1 MPKELA
7 EAAYKPRPFTY
18 LDPTDREANE
28 HERNLEALIQATIEA
43 SKVKPES
50 PKKAEV
56 EDSPAKLLS
65 NDEATNLQVLA
76 AASASAPAPVDV
88 SPNLAKPTI
97 AKSSMASLLNTDDA
111 PSWRDRSQPPAPV
124 PGSLKDSQVQA
135 GELSQQQPAAPVQP
149 FQPIAPVHDNRQ
161 SHEQSQPQARVLPGF
176 SDHFQSTQNMSPY
189 ASQPYAQHQN
199 SAASIPQTHQSRVP
213 ARDFGDGHGLV
224 EIKREPTAPAMA
236 QSPRMP
242 HLPGGGAPPQLPP
255 FIGGTVDD
263 PARRGSQNSFGQ
275 TQIGPKDQSIYGDRG
290 HSGYDRDPGY
300 GDYRRP
306 DSRAPPPYG
315 GYGHAPPPPDYN
327 EGSNRNRSISEA
339 GGAYPE
345 RDFRRHLAEPLR
357 GLPPLESPYGS
368 YNRDTRYD
376 PFRRSTISSADD
388 QARRFSPT
396 MSNMP
401 PPLPRGGA
409 PNASP
414 SLQSRM
420 GTSSPQDRYSPYLDG
435 RNRPPLPPA
444 LGLPPFSASPRPGSS
459 HQSQFPSNPPTGLPP
474 PPLPPLQ
481 PHLGG
486 PSLYQPSH
494 GHSQGPPP
502 YGSGSP
508 YSRQPLPPLSMHSS
522 GGGRDNQGGPH
533 GQGGPPRGAGHGPY
547 GNNPVGHEEQGA
559 RSRTSSLSRSDKP
572 HYYTGPR

>member
-7 EAAYKPRPFTY
+7 EAEYKPRPFTY

-43 SKVKPES
+43 GKAKPES
-50 PKKAEV
+50 PKKAKV
-56 EDSPAKLLS
+56 EEPPPAKLLS

-76 AASASAPAPVDV
+76 AASASAPAPVDG
-88 SPNLAKPTI
+88 SPTPVKPAV

-124 PGSLKDSQVQA
+124 PGLQKEVQIQTSDV
-135 GELSQQQPAAPVQP
+135 SQQQSTPAVPYQP
-149 FQPIAPVHDNRQ
+149 YASAYDNNR
-161 SHEQSQPQARVLPGF
+161 SHEQPQPQARVLPGF
-176 SDHFQSTQNMSPY
+176 SDHFQSSQNISPY
-189 ASQPYAQHQN
+189 SSQPYAQHQT
-199 SAASIPQTHQSRVP
+199 APAGGPPTQQTRAPV
-213 ARDFGDGHGLV
+213 REYNDGHGLV
-224 EIKREPTAPAMA
+224 EIKRETSAPSMG

-242 HLPGGGAPPQLPP
+242 HLPGAGPPTQLPP
-255 FIGGTVDD
+255 FIGGTVDEQ
-263 PARRGSQNSFGQ
+263 ARRGSQSSYAQ
-275 TQIGPKDQSIYGDRG
+275 ARLAPKDQPPYAERG
-290 HSGYDRDPGY
+290 HSGYERDPGF

-306 DSRAPPPYG
+306 DPRAPPSYG
-315 GYGHAPPPPDYN
+315 GYGQAPPPPGYN

-339 GGAYPE
+339 GGAYAE
-345 RDFRRHLAEPLR
+345 RDYRRPFAEPMR
-357 GLPPLESPYGS
+357 GLPPLESPYGG

-376 PFRRSTISSADD
+376 PFRRSTISSSDD
-388 QARRFSPT
+388 QARRYSPT

-401 PPLPRGGA
+401 PPLQRGGA

-420 GTSSPQDRYSPYLDG
+420 GTSSPQDRYSPYHDG

-444 LGLPPFSASPRPGSS
+444 LGLPPFNASPRPGSS
-459 HQSQFPSNPPTGLPP
+459 HQSQFPPNPPTGLPP

-486 PSLYQPSH
+486 PSPYQPSH
-494 GHSQGPPP
+494 SHGQGPPP

-508 YSRQPLPPLSMHSS
+508 YSRPPLPPLSMHANGS
-522 GGGRDNQGGPH
+522 GRD
-533 GQGGPPRGAGHGPY
+533 GQGGPPPPPGAEHGPY
-547 GNNPVGHEEQGA
+547 GSNPAGHDEAGG

-572 HYYTGPR
+572 QYYSGPR